1 MKYLIAFLLVM
12 VFIFIGEWVSSF
24 SRAYIPSIF
33 ISAILFIIGFW
44 TFLPKD
50 IAVQASF
57 GDEFIAIIVPV
68 LLVHLGTMMDLKQL
82 ADQWRAVVIALT
94 GALGAAILT
103 MVIGTILYDWHTV
116 AATIPP
122 LLGGVVST
130 ALMTEGLKAEGL
142 TMYLALPVA
151 MYILQSFVGYPLVSF
166 MLKKE
171 GTRLLKEYQPRS
183 QNRLNEKTQE
193 ETKQPKKFIK
203 VSSQYKTSAF
213 VLAKVAFVGLLA
225 MGLSQ
230 LTNEAIDSSI
240 CALILGVVGHQ
251 IGFLEK
257 NVLNQANVFNWLMYG
272 LMAYIFSQL
281 NTVTP
286 QILQG
291 IIIQILILLLLGVL
305 GMFIAS
311 SILAKSMK
319 MSTAMAFATS
329 LTALCGFPSDYI
341 LTSEVIQHLTNDKQQ
356 RDYLTDHMMPK
367 MLVGGF
373 ATVSVASIIIA
384 SIFLKLL

>member
-1 MKYLIAFLLVM
+1 SFLLH
-12 VFIFIGEWVSSF
+12 FTIN
-24 SRAYIPSIF
+24 
-33 ISAILFIIGFW
+33 
-44 TFLPKD
+44 
-50 IAVQASF
+50 Q
-57 GDEFIAIIVPV
+57 V
-68 LLVHLGTMMDLKQL
+68 LWGTLQQNPMMDIKQL
-82 ADQWRAVVIALT
+82 ASQWKAVVVALT
-94 GALGAAILT
+94 GAFGASILT
-103 MVIGTILYDWHTV
+103 MIIGTILYDWSTV

-122 LLGGVVST
+122 LIGGVVST

>member
-1 MKYLIAFLLVM
+1 
-12 VFIFIGEWVSSF
+12 
-24 SRAYIPSIF
+24 
-33 ISAILFIIGFW
+33 
-44 TFLPKD
+44 
-50 IAVQASF
+50 
-57 GDEFIAIIVPV
+57 
-68 LLVHLGTMMDLKQL
+68 
-82 ADQWRAVVIALT
+82 
-94 GALGAAILT
+94 
-103 MVIGTILYDWHTV
+103 
-116 AATIPP
+116 
-122 LLGGVVST
+122 
-130 ALMTEGLKAEGL
+130 
-142 TMYLALPVA
+142 
-151 MYILQSFVGYPLVSF
+151 
-166 MLKKE
+166 
-171 GTRLLKEYQPRS
+171 
-183 QNRLNEKTQE
+183 
-193 ETKQPKKFIK
+193 
-203 VSSQYKTSAF
+203 
-213 VLAKVAFVGLLA
+213 